1 MYDYLVVGSG
11 LYGATFAHEAHQHG
25 KSVLVID
32 KRPNIAGN
40 IYTEKVEGIGG
51 TLSRMSENEY
61 CGLIE
66 NVNKINNEVTT
77 GKYAENALYLSIKML

>member
-1 MYDYLVVGSG
+1 MGS
-11 LYGATFAHEAHQHG
+11 LE
-25 KSVLVID
+25 
-32 KRPNIAGN
+32 
-40 IYTEKVEGIGG
+40 EIGG

>member
-1 MYDYLVVGSG
+1 MSLYIASGLPIVIWKEAAQARFVEENGIGICVGS
-11 LYGATFAHEAHQHG
+11 LE
-25 KSVLVID
+25 
-32 KRPNIAGN
+32 
-40 IYTEKVEGIGG
+40 EIGG